1 MEQRRKYKT
10 EFDNDYE
17 EYRQLHAI
25 MEKVSRRFAELEA
38 ELRNEEHNDKK
49 YKVIES
55 KSYVCWYTNN
65 TDWKF

>member
-10 EFDNDYE
+10 EFDNDYA

-25 MEKVSRRFAELEA
+25 MEKVSRRFAKLEE

-49 YKVIES
+49 YKVRLRNCTLVDKLI
-55 KSYVCWYTNN
+55 KL
-65 TDWKF
+65 FQLF